1 MSESNIKSL
10 WDQFYRFLGF
20 FTGGLGGV
28 FLLGI
33 FIKRA
38 NNLGAVSG
46 LLFSSFVVWYVASYT
61 ELHFLMYT
69 LVGGASCF
77 FIGWL
82 FSLKK

>member
-1 MSESNIKSL
+1 MSGRPDVGTSGFPDVRRPTSSGLVLASGESS
-10 WDQFYRFLGF
+10 
-20 FTGGLGGV
+20 
-28 FLLGI
+28 
-33 FIKRA
+33 
-38 NNLGAVSG
+38 AVSG

-69 LVGGASCF
+69 FVGGASCF